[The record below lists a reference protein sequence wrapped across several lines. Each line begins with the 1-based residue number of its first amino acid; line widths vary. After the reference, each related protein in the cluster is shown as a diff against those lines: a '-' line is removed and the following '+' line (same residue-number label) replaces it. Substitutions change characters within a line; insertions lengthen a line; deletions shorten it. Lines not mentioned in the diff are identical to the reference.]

1 MIPTSRR
8 QYMVDGKHRQES
20 ERAGA
25 RLVYTVALS
34 GGWFPMSPWGSS
46 RKSVPEEW
54 ICALPRDKSETF
66 ESLVA
71 NWESHYAM
79 MSVSLDD
86 SLALRARGELV
97 CARQQV
103 SVTAELFGRVA
114 TSLIQFC
121 EAMSRHSRHLRSF
134 PCVKP
139 LNTRFFR
146 GDIGQHAASWNGIL
160 HHVLFADRS
169 RFYHKVR
176 ILAETLRRLEQ
187 EFRKACN
194 VISRGAS
201 VHRSEPWKTLDC
213 IHYDFNT
220 CLRENEILLKS
231 FLRALPVQNL
241 RAFAHEMGVPL
252 SSASVPQQA
261 RLSGASA

>member
-1 MIPTSRR
+1 
-8 QYMVDGKHRQES
+8 
-20 ERAGA
+20 
-25 RLVYTVALS
+25 
-34 GGWFPMSPWGSS
+34 MSPWASS
-46 RKSVPEEW
+46 RKSASEEW
-54 ICALPRDKSETF
+54 ICALPLDKSRTF

-71 NWESHYAM
+71 AWESNYAM

-86 SLALRARGELV
+86 SLTLRARGELV

-103 SVTAELFGRVA
+103 SVTAHLFERIA
-114 TSLIQFC
+114 ASLIQFC
-121 EAMSRHSRHLRSF
+121 EAMARHSRYLRSF
-134 PCVKP
+134 PMVKP
-139 LNTRFFR
+139 LNTQFFR

-160 HHVLFADRS
+160 HHVLFGDRS

-176 ILAETLRRLEQ
+176 ILADTLRRLEQ
-187 EFRKACN
+187 EFRRACN
-194 VISRGAS
+194 AIARGAS
-201 VHRSEPWKTLDC
+201 LHPAEPWKMLDC

-241 RAFAHEMGVPL
+241 GAFAHEMGVPL
-252 SSASVPQQA
+252 ASASVPSQA

>member
-1 MIPTSRR
+1 
-8 QYMVDGKHRQES
+8 
-20 ERAGA
+20 
-25 RLVYTVALS
+25 
-34 GGWFPMSPWGSS
+34 MSLWASS
-46 RKSVPEEW
+46 RKSVSEDW
-54 ICALPRDKSETF
+54 ICALPGDKSQTF

-103 SVTAELFGRVA
+103 SVTAELFERIA
-114 TSLIQFC
+114 SSLIQFC
-121 EAMSRHSRHLRSF
+121 EAMARHSRHLRSF
-134 PCVKP
+134 PSVKP
-139 LNTRFFR
+139 LNTQFFR

-160 HHVLFADRS
+160 HHVLFGDRS

-176 ILAETLRRLEQ
+176 ILADTLRRLEQ
-187 EFRKACN
+187 EFRRSSN
-194 VISRGAS
+194 IISLGAS
-201 VHRSEPWKTLDC
+201 LHPSEPWKMLDC

-241 RAFAHEMGVPL
+241 GSFAHELGVPL
-252 SSASVPQQA
+252 PSGHVAQQP